1 MSGNTGESARG
12 RRGRR
17 SADDAPVNVRLSRA
31 ALELFSQ
38 KGFHATGIREIGA
51 HAGVSTSMLYHYLS
65 SKDEAL
71 TDLVLEGLSR
81 HGQALEDACGIVDR
95 PEEKLAALIGVHI
108 IIPVKHPQMGQ
119 LLQQEL
125 HARDWSDHPAIS
137 RQRARTNRL
146 WTDVLTRGRSEG
158 VFTFESVSLARIAL
172 MRSTTLVTQWYQADG
187 ALGLDTVAAQFAD
200 LALGTVRAHR
210 DGRPL
215 RFGDLD
221 GPSVARLVEVVEN
234 AHRDVWW

>member
-1 MSGNTGESARG
+1 MSGNAEGAARG

-17 SADDAPVNVRLSRA
+17 TADGAPASVRLSQA

-71 TDLVLEGLSR
+71 SDLVLEGLSR
-81 HGQALEDACGIVDR
+81 HGQALENACAIVDR
-95 PEEKLAALIGVHI
+95 PEEQLAALIGVHI

-137 RQRARTNRL
+137 RQRALTNRL
-146 WTDVLTRGRSEG
+146 WTGVLTRGRAEG
-158 VFTFESVSLARIAL
+158 VFAFGSASLARIAL
-172 MRSTTLVTQWYQADG
+172 MRSTTLVTQWYKADG
-187 ALGLDTVAAQFAD
+187 ALGLDAVTAQFAD

-215 RFGDLD
+215 RFDDLEA
-221 GPSVARLVEVVEN
+221 PSVARLVEVVED

>member
-1 MSGNTGESARG
+1 MSGDAGKPVQG

-17 SADDAPVNVRLSRA
+17 AADATPVNVRLSRA
-31 ALELFSQ
+31 ALELFSR
-38 KGFHATGIREIGA
+38 KGFDATGIREIGA

-71 TDLVLEGLSR
+71 SDLVLEGLSR
-81 HGQALEDACGIVDR
+81 HGQALQDACGIVDR
-95 PEEKLAALIGVHI
+95 PEERLAALIGVQV
-108 IIPVKHPQMGQ
+108 IIPIKHPQMGQ

-125 HARDWSDHPAIS
+125 HARDWSDHPSIS

-146 WTDVLTRGRSEG
+146 WTDVLARGQAEG
-158 VFTFESVSLARIAL
+158 VFTFGSASLARIAL

-187 ALGLDTVAAQFAD
+187 ALGLETVAAQFAD

-215 RFGDLD
+215 RFDDLQA
-221 GPSVARLVEVVEN
+221 PSITRLVEVVEK